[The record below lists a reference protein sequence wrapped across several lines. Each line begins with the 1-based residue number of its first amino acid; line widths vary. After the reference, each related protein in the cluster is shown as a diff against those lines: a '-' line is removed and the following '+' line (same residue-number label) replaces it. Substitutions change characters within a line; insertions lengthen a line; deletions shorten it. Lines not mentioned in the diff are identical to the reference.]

1 MEELFQKAA
10 ESSLDHRLE
19 TIYNTFACYFDIFIR
34 IDNGSTDEPRK
45 SEANQDIKDITTK
58 GVWHCHVTM
67 AFTRDIS
74 WEGYI
79 VLQNFLTKMGFC

>member
-1 MEELFQKAA
+1 MIFQKAA

-45 SEANQDIKDITTK
+45 SEANQDIKDITAK
-58 GVWHCHVTM
+58 GV
-67 AFTRDIS
+67 
-74 WEGYI
+74 
-79 VLQNFLTKMGFC
+79 